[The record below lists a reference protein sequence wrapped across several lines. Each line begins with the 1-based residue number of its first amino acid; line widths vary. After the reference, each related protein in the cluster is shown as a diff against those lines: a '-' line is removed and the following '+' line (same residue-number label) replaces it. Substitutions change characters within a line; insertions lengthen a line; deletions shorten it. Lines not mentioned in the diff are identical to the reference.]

1 MSTLS
6 GILVPL
12 LNLVVI
18 VFIVRALI
26 SWLRIGYDSP
36 FRPVVDGLYR
46 VTEPILAPIRRVLPS
61 FGGLDLSVLVVI
73 FGIRLLLIPIAASLG

>member
-1 MSTLS
+1 MS

-18 VFIVRALI
+18 VFVVRALV

-36 FRPVVDGLYR
+36 FRPGVDGLHR
-46 VTEPILAPIRRVLPS
+46 VTEPILVPIRNVLPS
-61 FGGLDLSVLVVI
+61 FGGFDFSVLVVI
-73 FGIRLLLIPIAASLG
+73 FAIRLLLIPLAQRLG